1 MARTLSSVEQEPAPY
16 LIRGLRSP
24 DRDNRGLGTHSYD
37 SSHAPSS
44 SSFMT
49 RFGNTLLERND
60 LPAAFH
66 RFALPTVAGKDLNP
80 YEDRIQ
86 THLIMLIPYNL
97 DGVLMSLDELGAF
110 GQYLLEPHI
119 ADRLKQ
125 RTCVSR
131 KPWYAFH
138 ETPSMSRILR
148 PKILCKDIARRPTF
162 WVDRSGATVPRHSTY
177 N

>member
-1 MARTLSSVEQEPAPY
+1 
-16 LIRGLRSP
+16 
-24 DRDNRGLGTHSYD
+24 
-37 SSHAPSS
+37 
-44 SSFMT
+44 MT

-125 RTCVSR
+125 HTCVSR

-177 N
+177 Y